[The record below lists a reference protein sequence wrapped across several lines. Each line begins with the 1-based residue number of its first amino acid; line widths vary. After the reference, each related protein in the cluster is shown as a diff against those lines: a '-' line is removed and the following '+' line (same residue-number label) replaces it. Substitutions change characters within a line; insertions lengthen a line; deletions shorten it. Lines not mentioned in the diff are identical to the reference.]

1 MMVAML
7 TLLLM
12 LTTETMNMMMI
23 RHLCQGV
30 ANDDIQLTIVY
41 KNLVITDDDD
51 KRVTLQ
57 ILKMPQLQ
65 PDEH

>member
-1 MMVAML
+1 M
-7 TLLLM
+7 
-12 LTTETMNMMMI
+12 TTETMNMMMI